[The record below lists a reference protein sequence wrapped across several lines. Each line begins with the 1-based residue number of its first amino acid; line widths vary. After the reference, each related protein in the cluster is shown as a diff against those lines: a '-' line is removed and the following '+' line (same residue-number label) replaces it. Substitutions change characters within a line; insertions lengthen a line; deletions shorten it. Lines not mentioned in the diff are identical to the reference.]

1 MIRTP
6 IKKSYVKPG
15 STSRRWNGFL
25 PRSVKTWSIKYMNLI
40 AENQL
45 DIKAKEGVYMGV
57 DYDDI
62 PI

>member
-1 MIRTP
+1 M
-6 IKKSYVKPG
+6 SYVKPG

-57 DYDDI
+57 DYDGI